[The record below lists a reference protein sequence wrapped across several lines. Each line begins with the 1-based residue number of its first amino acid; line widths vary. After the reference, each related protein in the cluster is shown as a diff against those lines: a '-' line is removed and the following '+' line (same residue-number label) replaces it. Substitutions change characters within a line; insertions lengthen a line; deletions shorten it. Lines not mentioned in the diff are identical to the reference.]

1 MNDTAA
7 ETLRAF
13 MDRAYNDHAEAP
25 QAFADALMA
34 RAATLPADAEGAE
47 AIRLAEHVMLGHLAD
62 APALQR
68 FVQALPPAL
77 VQAEVAA
84 ASLQRAN
91 GCLSLMQGGAPADL
105 PPLLRW
111 RSLHNAVLGLALTGR
126 AALGSELLARDEA
139 AALASPELAERQAY
153 AAAANNIAAGLRQEP
168 RRSADVDA
176 LMIQAAGV
184 ARRAWEKAGNWMNV
198 ERAEYQLA
206 LCHAVLGQGTP
217 ALHHA
222 GLCLRIC
229 EAEQADAVEH
239 FFAHEAL
246 VHAHRAAGQA
256 DQACAHR
263 AQMAQWLPQ
272 VADAGMQAYCAKTL
286 ADTPA

>member
-1 MNDTAA
+1 
-7 ETLRAF
+7 